1 MILAALLAFVAVAQ
15 PQASSAPASSSITL
29 GTSYHWRSA
38 AMGEERVINV
48 VLPDDYAK
56 HPGASYPVLYVID
69 GGVDQDLIH
78 ISGTE
83 KLNAAWGRSEDA
95 IVVGIATKDRRRELV
110 GPTADPDLL
119 KQYPTAGHS
128 ARFRAFIRDEV
139 QPFVRRSFRTNGSSA
154 VIGESLAG
162 LFIIETYLTEPN
174 LFGAYGAVSPSTWWD
189 KEALSLTAQAKI
201 GAAQSA
207 HPLYLAVG
215 NEGPEVAR
223 ADGRIVAAIAGKVQR
238 WCFAE
243 HPDLVH
249 STIYHSVSPE
259 LLQFVLPPAQ
269 SPPAEFGFEVRCSR
283 KS

>member
-1 MILAALLAFVAVAQ
+1 MFAALAAIASQPGPVAEA
-15 PQASSAPASSSITL
+15 ITL
-29 GTSYHWRSA
+29 GTSYQWRSA
-38 AMGEERVINV
+38 TMGEERVVNV

-56 HPGASYPVLYVID
+56 HPNVRYPVLYVID

-83 KLNAAWGRSEDA
+83 KLTAAWGRSADA
-95 IVVGIATKDRRRELV
+95 IVVGIATRDRRRELV
-110 GPTADPDLL
+110 GPTSDAQLL

-128 ARFRAFIRDEV
+128 AQFRAFIRKEV
-139 QPFVRRSFRTNGSSA
+139 QPFVRRSFRTDGSSA

-162 LFIIETYLTEPN
+162 LFIVETYLVEPG
-174 LFGAYGAVSPSTWWD
+174 LFTAYGAVSPSTWWD

-215 NEGPEVAR
+215 NEGAEVKR
-223 ADGRIVAAIAGKVQR
+223 ADGRIVLAVAGKVQR
-238 WCFAE
+238 WCYAE
-243 HPDLVH
+243 HPDLGH
-249 STIYHSVSPE
+249 STIYHAVSPE
-259 LLQFVLPPAQ
+259 LLQFLLPPAQ

>member
-1 MILAALLAFVAVAQ
+1 MSLMLAALAAAAL
-15 PQASSAPASSSITL
+15 PASKPINL
-29 GTSYHWRSA
+29 GTSFHWRSKT
-38 AMGEERVINV
+38 MGEDRVVNV
-48 VLPDDYAK
+48 VLPDGYAK
-56 HPGASYPVLYVID
+56 NPKTRYPVLYLID

-83 KLNAAWGRSEDA
+83 KLNAAWGRSADA
-95 IVVGIATKDRRRELV
+95 IIVGIATKDRRNELV
-110 GPTADPDLL
+110 GPTSDAARL

-128 ARFRAFIRDEV
+128 ERFRAFIRDEV
-139 QPFVRRSFRTNGSSA
+139 KPFVASHYRTNGTSA

-162 LFIIETYLTEPN
+162 LFIVETYLREPD
-174 LFGAYGAVSPSTWWD
+174 LFTAYGAVSPSTWWD
-189 KEALSLTAQAKI
+189 KEALSLTAQASV

-223 ADGRIVAAIAGKVQR
+223 ADGRIVSAIQGRAQH
-238 WCFAE
+238 WCYAE
-243 HPDLVH
+243 HPDQVH

-269 SPPAEFGFEVRCSR
+269 APSPEFGFEVRCSR

>member
-1 MILAALLAFVAVAQ
+1 MSLMLAALAAA
-15 PQASSAPASSSITL
+15 AAPASQPINL
-29 GTSYHWRSA
+29 GKSYHWQSKT
-38 AMGEERVINV
+38 MGEDRVVNV

-56 HPGASYPVLYVID
+56 NPKARYPVLYLID

-78 ISGTE
+78 ISGTG
-83 KLNAAWGRSEDA
+83 KLNAAWGRSADA
-95 IVVGIATKDRRRELV
+95 IIVGIATKDRRSELV
-110 GPTADPDLL
+110 GPTADAELL

-128 ARFRAFIRDEV
+128 AQFRRFIRDEV
-139 QPFVRRSFRTNGSSA
+139 KPFVASHYRTNGTSA

-162 LFIIETYLTEPN
+162 LFIVETYLREPD
-174 LFGAYGAVSPSTWWD
+174 LFTAYGAVSPSTWWD
-189 KEALSLTAQAKI
+189 KEALSLTAQASV
-201 GAAQSA
+201 GTAQSA

-223 ADGRIVAAIAGKVQR
+223 ADGRIVSAVQGR
-238 WCFAE
+238 VQHWCYAE

-269 SPPAEFGFEVRCSR
+269 APSPEFGFEVRCSK

>member
-1 MILAALLAFVAVAQ
+1 MSLMLAALAAA
-15 PQASSAPASSSITL
+15 ATPASQPITL
-29 GTSYHWRSA
+29 GTSYHWRSKT
-38 AMGEERVINV
+38 MGEDRVVNI

-56 HPGASYPVLYVID
+56 NPKVRYPVLYLID
-69 GGVDQDLIH
+69 GGIDQDLIH

-83 KLNAAWGRSEDA
+83 KLNAAWGRSADA
-95 IVVGIATKDRRRELV
+95 IIVGIATKDRRSELV
-110 GPTADPDLL
+110 GPTADADLL
-119 KQYPTAGHS
+119 KQYPTAGNS

-139 QPFVRRSFRTNGSSA
+139 KPFVASHYRTNGASA

-162 LFIIETYLTEPN
+162 LFIVETFLRDPD
-174 LFGAYGAVSPSTWWD
+174 LFTAYGAVSPSTWWD
-189 KEALSLTAQAKI
+189 KEALSLTAQASV
-201 GAAQSA
+201 GAAQSK

-223 ADGRIVAAIAGKVQR
+223 ADGRIVSAMQGRVQR
-238 WCFAE
+238 WCYAE

-269 SPPAEFGFEVRCSR
+269 APSPEFGFEVRCSK

>member
-1 MILAALLAFVAVAQ
+1 VLF
-15 PQASSAPASSSITL
+15 
-29 GTSYHWRSA
+29 RS
-38 AMGEERVINV
+38 VNI

-56 HPGASYPVLYVID
+56 NPRARYPVLYLID

-83 KLNAAWGRSEDA
+83 KLNAAWGRSADA
-95 IVVGIATKDRRRELV
+95 IIVGIATKDRRRELV
-110 GPTADPDLL
+110 GPTADAELL

-128 ARFRAFIRDEV
+128 AEFRRFIRDEV
-139 QPFVRRSFRTNGSSA
+139 KPFVASHYRTSGTDA

-162 LFIIETYLTEPN
+162 LFIVETYLTEPD

-189 KEALSLTAQAKI
+189 KEALSLTAATKI

-207 HPLYLAVG
+207 HPMYLAVG
-215 NEGPEVAR
+215 NEGAEVQR
-223 ADGRIVAAIAGKVQR
+223 ADGRVVSAISGKVAR
-238 WCFAE
+238 WCYAE

-269 SPPAEFGFEVRCSR
+269 APSPEFGFEVRCSKR
-283 KS
+283 S

>member
-1 MILAALLAFVAVAQ
+1 MSLMLAALAAAAL
-15 PQASSAPASSSITL
+15 PASKPINL
-29 GTSYHWRSA
+29 GTSFHWRSKT
-38 AMGEERVINV
+38 MGEDRVVNV
-48 VLPDDYAK
+48 VLPDGYAK
-56 HPGASYPVLYVID
+56 NPKTRYPVLYLID

-83 KLNAAWGRSEDA
+83 KLNAAWGRSADA
-95 IVVGIATKDRRRELV
+95 IIVGIATKDRRNELV
-110 GPTADPDLL
+110 GPTSDAARL

-128 ARFRAFIRDEV
+128 ERFRAFIRDEV
-139 QPFVRRSFRTNGSSA
+139 KPFVASHYRTNGTSA

-162 LFIIETYLTEPN
+162 LFIVETYLREPD
-174 LFGAYGAVSPSTWWD
+174 LFTAYGAVSPSTWWD
-189 KEALSLTAQAKI
+189 KEALSLTAQASV

-223 ADGRIVAAIAGKVQR
+223 ADGRIVSAIQGRAQH
-238 WCFAE
+238 WCYAE
-243 HPDLVH
+243 HPDQVH

-269 SPPAEFGFEVRCSR
+269 APSPEFGFEVRCSK

>member
-1 MILAALLAFVAVAQ
+1 VIFAGLLAAAAAAVTN
-15 PQASSAPASSSITL
+15 APKPIVL
-29 GTSYHWRSA
+29 GNAYSWRSA
-38 AMGEERVINV
+38 AMGEDRVVNV

-56 HPGASYPVLYVID
+56 KPDARYPVLYIID

-78 ISGTE
+78 VSGTQ
-83 KLNAAWGRSEDA
+83 KLTAAWGRSADA
-95 IVVGIATKDRRRELV
+95 IVVGIATKDRRSELT
-110 GPTADPDLL
+110 GSTADAELL

-139 QPFVRRSFRTNGSSA
+139 KPFVRRQYRTNGNDA

-162 LFIIETYLTEPN
+162 LFIVETFLTEPT

-189 KEALSLTAQAKI
+189 KEALSTTAAAKI
-201 GAAQSA
+201 GPAQA
-207 HPLYLAVG
+207 GHALYLAVG
-215 NEGPEVAR
+215 NEGAEVQR
-223 ADGRIVAAIAGKVQR
+223 ADGRIVSAVTGKVAR
-238 WCFAE
+238 WCYAE

-249 STIYHSVSPE
+249 STIYHAVSPE

-269 SPPAEFGFEVRCSR
+269 APSPEFGFEVRCSR

>member
-1 MILAALLAFVAVAQ
+1 MIPAALLALAAST
-15 PQASSAPASSSITL
+15 SSAPINL
-29 GTSYHWRSA
+29 GTSYHWQSKT
-38 AMGEERVINV
+38 MGEDRVVNI

-56 HPGASYPVLYVID
+56 SPKARYPVLYLID
-69 GGVDQDLIH
+69 GGIDQDLIH

-83 KLNAAWGRSEDA
+83 KLNAAWGRSADA
-95 IVVGIATKDRRRELV
+95 IIVGIATKDRRRELV
-110 GPTADPDLL
+110 GPTADAELL
-119 KQYPTAGHS
+119 KQYPTAGQS
-128 ARFRAFIRDEV
+128 AQFRRFIRDEV
-139 QPFVRRSFRTNGSSA
+139 KPFVASHYRTNDTDA

-162 LFIIETYLTEPN
+162 LFIVETYLREPD
-174 LFGAYGAVSPSTWWD
+174 LFTTYGAVSPSTWWD
-189 KEALSLTAQAKI
+189 KEALSLTAHASV
-201 GAAQSA
+201 GAVQSK

-223 ADGRIVAAIAGKVQR
+223 ADGRIVAAVQGRVQR

-243 HPDLVH
+243 HPDQLH

-269 SPPAEFGFEVRCSR
+269 APSPEFGFEVRCSR